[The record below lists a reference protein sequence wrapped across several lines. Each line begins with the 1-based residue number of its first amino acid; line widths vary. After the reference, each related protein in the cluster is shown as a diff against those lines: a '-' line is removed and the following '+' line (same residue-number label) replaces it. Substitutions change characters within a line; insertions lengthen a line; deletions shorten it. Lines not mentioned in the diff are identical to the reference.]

1 MQKGILE
8 TNDHLRAT
16 FDLHSSFPSFLSY
29 TPIFKDQFYVLI
41 LNNFSN
47 AFDHILHEVIFHLR
61 TARNFASK
69 KASSKIARKKPSN
82 KSIYKFRF
90 FHRRK
95 TISIRLSILWSSIIR
110 NALLKHYGYACS
122 VLKKTGI

>member
-8 TNDHLRAT
+8 TNDHLKAT

-47 AFDHILHEVIFHLR
+47 TFDHILQEEIFHLR
-61 TARNFASK
+61 TARNLHQKGLFQNSK
-69 KASSKIARKKPSN
+69 EEAIEQKYI
-82 KSIYKFRF
+82 
-90 FHRRK
+90 
-95 TISIRLSILWSSIIR
+95 
-110 NALLKHYGYACS
+110 
-122 VLKKTGI
+122 